1 MSQSAFSKKIL
12 LCWVLLHVCFLGVA
26 FFWLIVGEPVHDV
39 NAWVLEKGFYA
50 SSISHS
56 DDSVLLERKK
66 YLGGPSLHGG
76 NRCIYAVGE
85 TRSAQLSKEEIKK
98 TYKDKT
104 IWYWNKKIPLQI
116 IFLDEFDGDYTMPYA
131 NWQDDLIILSRQP
144 EKTAGTLYTV
154 FASVERR
161 IILFDYR
168 CDD

>member
-1 MSQSAFSKKIL
+1 MIQPARIKKIVVYASIACACL
-12 LCWVLLHVCFLGVA
+12 IGLIIYSFLY
-26 FFWLIVGEPVHDV
+26 GEPVHDV

-98 TYKDKT
+98 TYKDET

-116 IFLDEFDGDYTMPYA
+116 IFLDEFDGDYTMPYV